1 MSLLIGALK
10 QAISEIAARKGLK
23 NFRVLDKVNARGEL
37 VIALIIP
44 QERQPKPNVPPRD
57 WTR

>member
-44 QERQPKPNVPPRD
+44 QAKPSKGPGGSLPPA
-57 WTR
+57 

>member
-44 QERQPKPNVPPRD
+44 QTRPPKGSVPPRD

>member
-1 MSLLIGALK
+1 VTLLIGALK

-23 NFRVLDKVNARGEL
+23 NFRVLDKINARGEL

-44 QERQPKPNVPPRD
+44 QSKPRTPPDGR
-57 WTR
+57 T